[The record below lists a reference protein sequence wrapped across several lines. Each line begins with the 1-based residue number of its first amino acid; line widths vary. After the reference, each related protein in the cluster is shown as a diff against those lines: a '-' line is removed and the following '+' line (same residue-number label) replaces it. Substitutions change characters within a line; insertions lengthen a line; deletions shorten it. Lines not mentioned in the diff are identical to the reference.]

1 MKSKVVAVIDLG
13 SNSIRMTVA
22 KIKENGKIKELGNYR
37 RPVRISAG
45 LKETGKIDLPAFTRT
60 VHALQEFCECM
71 HSFCVEEVVAV
82 ATEAL
87 RKAKNSAEFVEN
99 VKATTS
105 ICFQI
110 ISGEEEARYDFLGV
124 SEGRPVQDCILQDTG
139 GGSTEFMQ
147 IVDGRLKNVISLPL
161 GGVVL
166 TEGFLKND
174 PPTQEEMAALHGY
187 VQQQIQQ
194 KAPWLSNCK
203 HWPVFA
209 IGGTNRAMMKLLK
222 KKEFAPEELQQ
233 LYKTLQAAPLETR
246 KQFLGEFQDRADI
259 VVGGLAP
266 LMCVIKELAPK
277 SIIVSQKGL
286 RDGILYEMAQ
296 NAGKQVDG

>member
-22 KIKENGKIKELGNYR
+22 KIKENGKIEELGNYR
-37 RPVRISAG
+37 RLVRISAG

-71 HSFCVEEVVAV
+71 HSFCVEEVIAV

-87 RKAKNSAEFVEN
+87 RKAENSAEFVAY
-99 VKATTS
+99 VKTATG
-105 ICFQI
+105 IGFQV

-124 SEGRPVQDCILQDTG
+124 SEGRPVQDCILLDTG

-147 IVDGRLKNVISLPL
+147 IVSGRLQNIISLPL

-166 TEGFLKND
+166 TEGFLKTD
-174 PPTQEEMAALHGY
+174 PPTKDELAALHAHL
-187 VQQQIQQ
+187 QEQLER
-194 KAPWLSNCK
+194 APWLSNCK

-222 KKEFAPEELQQ
+222 KTEFFSEELQQ
-233 LYKTLQAAPLETR
+233 LYETFQVADLDTR
-246 KQFLGEFQDRADI
+246 KQLLGEFQDRADI

-266 LMCVIKELAPK
+266 LMYIIELLAPVK
-277 SIIVSQKGL
+277 IIASQKGL
-286 RDGILYEMAQ
+286 RDGILYEMAR
-296 NAGKQVDG
+296 NAGK

>member
-22 KIKENGKIKELGNYR
+22 KIKENGTIKELGNYR

-71 HSFCVEEVVAV
+71 HSFCVEEVIAV

-87 RKAKNSAEFVEN
+87 RKAENRAEFVEY
-99 VKATTS
+99 VKAATG

-124 SEGRPVQDCILQDTG
+124 SEGRAVQDCILLDTG

-147 IVDGRLKNVISLPL
+147 IADGQLRNVISLPL

-166 TEGFLKND
+166 TEGFLKTD
-174 PPTQEEMAALHGY
+174 PPTKDELTALQAYLQEQMEC
-187 VQQQIQQ
+187 
-194 KAPWLSNCK
+194 APWLLDCK
-203 HWPVFA
+203 HWPIFA
-209 IGGTNRAMMKLLK
+209 IGGTNRAMMKLFK
-222 KKEFAPEELQQ
+222 KKEFAPQELQQ
-233 LYKTLQAAPLETR
+233 LYQTFQTATLETR
-246 KQFLGEFQDRADI
+246 KQLLGEFQDRADI

-266 LMCVIKELAPK
+266 LMYVIELLAPAK
-277 SIIVSQKGL
+277 IIVSQKGL
-286 RDGILYEMAQ
+286 RDGILYEMAR
-296 NAGKQVDG
+296 NVRKQVDG